1 MAATLAAFAAL
12 VAVAVARS
20 PSADRAAGAAPAR
33 AALVSSA
40 PGSAAVYAAAGG
52 SEAVGA
58 AAGPVRRVAGA
69 AVVARLQATGGFEA
83 QAEVLRLAAQGY
95 AVVAGEGPAARA
107 AVAQARAAGAFPATR
122 FVAVSP
128 RR

>member
-1 MAATLAAFAAL
+1 MTLLQLPHLRGLLAMLAAFAAL
-12 VAVAVARS
+12 VAVAVAQGPTTDASRPGAPAGAALVLS
-20 PSADRAAGAAPAR
+20 GPAAGAMR
-33 AALVSSA
+33 E
-40 PGSAAVYAAAGG
+40 AAG
-52 SEAVGA
+52 APVV
-58 AAGPVRRVAGA
+58 VRR
-69 AVVARLQATGGFEA
+69 RATGAFDA

-128 RR
+128 RP

>member
-1 MAATLAAFAAL
+1 MMFALHHHLRAATATLAAFAAL

-20 PSADRAAGAAPAR
+20 PAPDPAPGPSSAR
-33 AALVSSA
+33 AALVTSG
-40 PGSAAVYAAAGG
+40 PAAGD
-52 SEAVGA
+52 ATR
-58 AAGPVRRVAGA
+58 AGGA
-69 AVVARLQATGGFEA
+69 AVVARRRATGGFEA
-83 QAEVLRLAAQGY
+83 QAQVLQLAAQGY

-128 RR
+128 GP

>member
-1 MAATLAAFAAL
+1 MMSRLHHHRLRAAAATLAAFAAL

-20 PSADRAAGAAPAR
+20 PAAGQPAGPSSAR
-33 AALVSSA
+33 AALVTSG
-40 PGSAAVYAAAGG
+40 PAARAVPRAGG
-52 SEAVGA
+52 A
-58 AAGPVRRVAGA
+58 R
-69 AVVARLQATGGFEA
+69 VVARRHAMGGFEA
-83 QAEVLRLAAQGY
+83 QAEVLQLAAQGY

-128 RR
+128 GR